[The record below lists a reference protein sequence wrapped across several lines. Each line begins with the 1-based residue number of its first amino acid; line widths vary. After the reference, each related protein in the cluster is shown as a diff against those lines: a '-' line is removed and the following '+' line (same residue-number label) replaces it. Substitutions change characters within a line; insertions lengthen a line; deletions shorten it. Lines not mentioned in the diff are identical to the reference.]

1 MAGIKGHYIYDLEG
15 NIIDGIGGKKAA
27 LTNKKQHGD
36 NFYSEIGRIGGAVKG
51 VKKGFAANNDLAKQA
66 GSLGGKNSK
75 RIWTPYERAK
85 HGRLMKEAWA
95 KRNEDEV

>member
-1 MAGIKGHYIYDLEG
+1 MAGSREG
-15 NIIDGIGGKKAA
+15 GLKAA
-27 LTNKKQHGD
+27 KVNTEKDGD

-51 VKKGFAANNDLAKQA
+51 VRKGFAANNDLAREA

-85 HGRLMKEAWA
+85 HGRLMREAWA
-95 KRNEDEV
+95 KRNEVR

>member
-1 MAGIKGHYIYDLEG
+1 MAGSREG
-15 NIIDGIGGKKAA
+15 GLKAA
-27 LTNKKQHGD
+27 KVNTEKHGD

-51 VKKGFAANNDLAKQA
+51 VRRGFAANNDLAREA

-85 HGRLMKEAWA
+85 HGRLMREAWA
-95 KRNEDEV
+95 KRNEVR

>member
-1 MAGIKGHYIYDLEG
+1 MAGSREG
-15 NIIDGIGGKKAA
+15 GLKAA
-27 LTNKKQHGD
+27 KVNTEKHGD

-51 VKKGFAANNDLAKQA
+51 VRKGFAANNDLAREA

-85 HGRLMKEAWA
+85 HGRLMREAWT
-95 KRNEDEV
+95 KRNEVR